1 MKEGRWRARRMRG
14 GFGEGDSGEEV
25 SFVAETQSEGGVEE
39 EEAAAED
46 MTPRNKR
53 AWTHTMVLTMM

>member
-1 MKEGRWRARRMRG
+1 MRG